1 MSMKTHYRILLCLM
15 LLVFGAFLLAPP
27 TALAK
32 GKTIAMEY
40 DIITKDL
47 DTLKEPGGV
56 IKLKIDIPKSAA
68 KYETQLREVV
78 NDYFKARRDEIHKYM
93 AEADKALKKNPKQHK
108 KLAKNLN
115 KLFADLL
122 KDTRKGMQAAID
134 AEWKDIRKRDKALL
148 KAKISSKVKSG
159 VKAVG
164 GLFTVVTSALR
175 IGASSGGDV
184 SAYFSLVSGTAKTAA
199 GLYEFVKGPT
209 FSNLGD
215 LKLKIGQS
223 TSALKMAAEGD
234 EDIKEK
240 HITSSAGELSKVLKS
255 YGKALAGS
263 QKKHANLVKRINKL
277 LDSAEKLQKK
287 GKSKKIQKAE
297 DYVMQTIVLTEE
309 LGSYLQRGRQSYTD
323 SKALL
328 ADSKKVSNAMKKGG
342 KADAI
347 KKIVNPGNL
356 DKVAKFTATLA
367 KQWPKAEKKAQQI
380 VSFLDKAASVL
391 K

>member
-1 MSMKTHYRILLCLM
+1 MNVRYRVFLCVM
-15 LLVFGAFLLAPP
+15 VLVLGATLAGPP
-27 TALAK
+27 TVLAK
-32 GKTIAMEY
+32 GKTINMEY

-56 IKLKIDIPKSAA
+56 IKLKIEIPKAAA

-78 NDYFKARRDEIHKYM
+78 NDYFKERRKEIHKYM
-93 AEADKALKKNPKQHK
+93 EEADKALKKNPKQHK

-115 KLFADLL
+115 KLFVDLL
-122 KDTRKGMQAAID
+122 KDTQKEMQARID

-175 IGASSGGDV
+175 IGGSSGADV

-223 TSALKMAAEGD
+223 TNALKLAAEGD

-240 HITSSAGELSKVLKS
+240 HITSSASELSKVLKS

-277 LDSAEKLQKK
+277 LDQAEKLQKK
-287 GKSKKIQKAE
+287 GKSKKIEKAE
-297 DYVMQTIVLTEE
+297 AYVMQTISLTEE
-309 LGSYLQRGRQSYTD
+309 LGGYLQRGRQSYVD
-323 SKALL
+323 SRGLL
-328 ADSKKVSNAMKKGG
+328 DDSKKVAKAMKKGG
-342 KADAI
+342 KADVL

-356 DKVAKFTATLA
+356 DKVAAFTATLA
-367 KQWPKAEKKAQQI
+367 KKWPQAEKKAKQI
-380 VSFLDKAASVL
+380 VDFLDKAASVL